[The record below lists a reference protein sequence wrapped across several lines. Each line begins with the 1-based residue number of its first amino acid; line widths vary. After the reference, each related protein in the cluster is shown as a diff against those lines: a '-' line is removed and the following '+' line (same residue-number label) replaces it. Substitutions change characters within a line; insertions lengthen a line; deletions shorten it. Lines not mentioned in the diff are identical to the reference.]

1 MNQSDSKYMAAAA
14 NRGKIYDIVSRKLE
28 QRSITTTAT
37 KRDKMITPARQDKS
51 DARV

>member
-14 NRGKIYDIVSRKLE
+14 NRGKIYDLVSRKLE

-37 KRDKMITPARQDKS
+37 KTGQNDYSGEARQK
-51 DARV
+51 